1 MASGKDRRGYEHE
14 SSSDTDNP
22 DSDGRRP
29 RAYRNRFG
37 VGRTASKGGHHQ
49 YQSSYSSS
57 PKPKSCLV
65 QRGESGGS
73 VTVSHHSHGNS
84 TRVHHHESAIPKM
97 THQHRAS
104 VRNRGVVQRGS
115 LGHSS
120 SHEDSSPH
128 ASPHPSPHLYG
139 SSRPAPQANTHQCQH
154 VKETGPL
161 PSSDDRITLVVEGT
175 RFIVDP
181 AIFTAHPNT
190 MLGRMFSSGL
200 EFTHPNERGEFEVA
214 EGFSSAVFRAVL
226 DYYKSGTVRCPPSVS
241 VQELREACDYLLIP
255 FDANTIKCQNLRG
268 LLHELSNEGARQQF
282 EVFLEEHILP
292 LMVFAA
298 QRGDR
303 ECHIVILLDDDTVEW
318 DDDYPPQMGE
328 EYSQTICSTAMYR
341 FFKYI
346 ENRDVAKQ
354 VLKERGLK
362 KIRLGIEG
370 YPTYKEKIKKRPGG
384 RAEVIYNYVQRPFIR
399 MSWEKEE
406 AKSRHVDFQCVKSKS
421 VTDLAE
427 ATADP
432 ALDRVVTL
440 DPPPVAMGHEAPAEP
455 VLHLEGAVG
464 GGDGHQEE
472 GAFGGAVGGP
482 QNPPQPVN
490 ESYPEVGWNW

>member
-1 MASGKDRRGYEHE
+1 MASGKDLRGYEHE

-22 DSDGRRP
+22 DSDDRRP
-29 RAYRNRFG
+29 RPYRNRFG
-37 VGRTASKGGHHQ
+37 

-73 VTVSHHSHGNS
+73 VSVAHHGHGNS
-84 TRVHHHESAIPKM
+84 SRSHHHESAIPKM
-97 THQHRAS
+97 THQHRS
-104 VRNRGVVQRGS
+104 GVRSRGVVQRGS

-128 ASPHPSPHLYG
+128 ASPHPSPHVYG
-139 SSRPAPQANTHQCQH
+139 TRPAPQAPTHQCQH
-154 VKETGPL
+154 TKETGPP
-161 PSSDDRITLVVEGT
+161 PSSDDRVTLVVEGT

-214 EGFSSAVFRAVL
+214 EGLSSAVFRAVL

-328 EYSQTICSTAMYR
+328 EYSQTVCSTAMYR

-440 DPPPVAMGHEAPAEP
+440 DPPPVAMGQEAPPEP
-455 VLHLEGAVG
+455 ALPLEGAVG
-464 GGDGHQEE
+464 GGEGHQEE
-472 GAFGGAVGGP
+472 GAIGGAVGGL
-482 QNPPQPVN
+482 QNPPQPSN
-490 ESYPEVGWNW
+490 ESYPELAGRVLCDIS

>member
-1 MASGKDRRGYEHE
+1 
-14 SSSDTDNP
+14 
-22 DSDGRRP
+22 
-29 RAYRNRFG
+29 
-37 VGRTASKGGHHQ
+37 
-49 YQSSYSSS
+49 
-57 PKPKSCLV
+57 
-65 QRGESGGS
+65 
-73 VTVSHHSHGNS
+73 
-84 TRVHHHESAIPKM
+84 
-97 THQHRAS
+97 
-104 VRNRGVVQRGS
+104 
-115 LGHSS
+115 
-120 SHEDSSPH
+120 
-128 ASPHPSPHLYG
+128 
-139 SSRPAPQANTHQCQH
+139 QANTHQCQH
-154 VKETGPL
+154 VKESGPP

-282 EVFLEEHILP
+282 EGFLEDHILP
-292 LMVFAA
+292 LMVLAA

-440 DPPPVAMGHEAPAEP
+440 DPPPVALGHEAPAEP
-455 VLHLEGAVG
+455 VLPLEGAVG
-464 GGDGHQEE
+464 GGDNHQDE
-472 GAFGGAVGGP
+472 GAIGG
-482 QNPPQPVN
+482 
-490 ESYPEVGWNW
+490 

>member
-1 MASGKDRRGYEHE
+1 MSVLKRNL
-14 SSSDTDNP
+14 SDSLENENYD
-22 DSDGRRP
+22 D
-29 RAYRNRFG
+29 
-37 VGRTASKGGHHQ
+37 KL
-49 YQSSYSSS
+49 YSSS

-65 QRGESGGS
+65 QHGESRGNVS
-73 VTVSHHSHGNS
+73 VSHHAHGNAS
-84 TRVHHHESAIPKM
+84 AHARSHHHESAIPKM
-97 THQHRAS
+97 THHHRTGS
-104 VRNRGVVQRGS
+104 MRNRGVVQRGS

-120 SHEDSSPH
+120 SHDDSSPH
-128 ASPHPSPHLYG
+128 GSPHPSPLLYG
-139 SSRPAPQANTHQCQH
+139 SSRSVTQAQTTHQCQH
-154 VKETGPL
+154 VKEHGPP
-161 PSSDDRITLVVEGT
+161 PSSDDRVTLVVEGT

-190 MLGRMFSSGL
+190 MLGRMFSSGI
-200 EFTHPNERGEFEVA
+200 EFTHPNERGEYEVA
-214 EGFSSAVFRAVL
+214 DGFSSAVFRAVL
-226 DYYKSGTVRCPPSVS
+226 DYYKTGLVRCPPSVS

-292 LMVFAA
+292 LMVLAA

-440 DPPPVAMGHEAPAEP
+440 DPPPAAMGQDAPQEP
-455 VLHLEGAVG
+455 LPPLEGAVG
-464 GGDGHQEE
+464 GGEAHPEE
-472 GAFGGAVGGP
+472 GAFGGGSVGAVGGGVGAGA
-482 QNPPQPVN
+482 QNPPPPTQ
-490 ESYPEVGWNW
+490 ESYPYMSSGHDEAV